1 MILAYDISLFPLYV
15 RRIFISLTH
24 ITRFISFLFSANGL
38 NSSLAAD
45 LHGLSRLLTLIHCI
59 RGDLPRLPGIVGKMP
74 YVSNNSISF
83 DLLLYSK
90 KNPFDYRG
98 FKKAKK
104 YFSNIVFYLI
114 IRYEFLTIQKIFFSS

>member
-1 MILAYDISLFPLYV
+1 MIPAYEISLISFYD
-15 RRIFISLTH
+15 RRIFTSLIH
-24 ITRFISFLFSANGL
+24 ITIFISFFFSANGL
-38 NSSLAAD
+38 NSSLSAH
-45 LHGLSRLLTLIHCI
+45 LHGLNRLLTLIHCI

-83 DLLLYSK
+83 DLLLYSE

-104 YFSNIVFYLI
+104 YFPI
-114 IRYEFLTIQKIFFSS
+114 